1 MKLLKN
7 LKNNWPIAA
16 ILVLTV
22 VTRFGGLTWC
32 FPYTPHP
39 DEWNMAHAITQLNW
53 REKLNPHFFAYGQFP
68 LYLSY
73 FSAVLYNFIPWIK
86 IKAVNIQEAIFFL
99 RFWSAVAGT
108 GIVYLV
114 YLISKKLFL
123 KRPLTAPLLAIFT
136 PGLIQASHFGTTESL
151 LSFFFLLVLYL
162 SFRILEKPKIKYFI
176 FSGIVLGLA
185 VGTKISALIFG
196 FPVFL
201 VFIFNFAG
209 ALRNK
214 NKLKNLGKLFLKN
227 LTLIIFLV
235 LLVLL
240 TSPYLILAFKESRA
254 ILLYETSI
262 ATGKSAIFYTRQFIN
277 TIPILFQLQKIFPF
291 ALGWPIF
298 ILGTTGSLLAFFSL
312 SKKNKYSHS
321 ITNHQLLIT
330 VLGFLFYFFSQ
341 AFLFA
346 KWTRFMSPVFAFFPI
361 FAAFFW
367 QELLN
372 KIRSSSITKL
382 LNHLITFIAIAPGF
396 LFSSIYF
403 FPDIRFTASE
413 WIYKNIPSGSQILY
427 DTGNVVDIPIV
438 PPKSSYQLPATSY
451 QLTSFDFYRLDENP
465 ELFSKLLNH
474 LGNSDYIIVPSR
486 RIFANH
492 LRLLEKFP
500 LSAKYYELLFSGQ
513 LGFAAVAKIEP
524 LYSEI
529 FKDEWAEETFSVFD
543 HPTVRIY
550 KKYDKLSKLRYEI
563 LFKN

>member
-7 LKNNWPIAA
+7 RQNNWPIAA
-16 ILVLTV
+16 ILVLV
-22 VTRFGGLTWC
+22 VITRFGGLTWC

-86 IKAVNIQEAIFFL
+86 IKTVNIQEAIFFL

-123 KRPLTAPLLAIFT
+123 TRPLIAPFLTVFT
-136 PGLIQASHFGTTESL
+136 PGLIQISHFGTTESL
-151 LSFFFLLVLYL
+151 LAFFFLLVLYL

-176 FSGIVLGLA
+176 FSGIALGLA
-185 VGTKISALIFG
+185 IGTKISALIFG

-209 ALRNK
+209 VLKNK
-214 NKLKNLGKLFLKN
+214 NILKNLGKLFLKN
-227 LTLIIFLV
+227 LTILIFLV

-240 TSPYLILAFKESRA
+240 TSPYLVLAFKESRGTLA
-254 ILLYETSI
+254 YETSVAI
-262 ATGKSAIFYTRQFIN
+262 GKSAIFYTRQFID
-277 TIPILFQLQKIFPF
+277 TVPVLFQLQKIFPYV
-291 ALGWPIF
+291 LGWPILVF
-298 ILGTTGSLLAFFSL
+298 GT
-312 SKKNKYSHS
+312 
-321 ITNHQLLIT
+321 
-330 VLGFLFYFFSQ
+330 LGFLFESIILVKKVVIRKKFSIIDLNFLSLVFVFLFYFLSQ
-341 AFLFA
+341 AFLFT

-361 FAAFFW
+361 FTAF
-367 QELLN
+367 LLIHLN
-372 KIRSSSITKL
+372 KLRYLRFFLVVIFCL
-382 LNHLITFIAIAPGF
+382 PGL
-396 LFSSIYF
+396 LFSSVYF

-438 PPKSSYQLPATSY
+438 PPKSSYRLSAISY

-465 ELFSKLLNH
+465 ELLPKLLSH
-474 LGNSDYIIVPSR
+474 LGNSDYIFVPSR

-492 LRLLEKFP
+492 LRLLEQYP
-500 LSAKYYELLFSGQ
+500 LTAKYYELLFSGQ
-513 LGFAAVAKIEP
+513 LGFAPVAKIEP
-524 LYSEI
+524 FYSKI
-529 FKDEWAEETFSVFD
+529 FKDERAEETFSVFD

-550 KKYDKLSKLRYEI
+550 KKHNTLSKLQYEI

>member
-7 LKNNWPIAA
+7 RQNNWPIAA
-16 ILVLTV
+16 ILVLV
-22 VTRFGGLTWC
+22 VITRFGGLTWC

-86 IKAVNIQEAIFFL
+86 IKTVNIQEAIFFL

-123 KRPLTAPLLAIFT
+123 TRPLIAPFLTVFT
-136 PGLIQASHFGTTESL
+136 PGLIQISHFGTTESL
-151 LSFFFLLVLYL
+151 LAFFFLLVLYL

-176 FSGIVLGLA
+176 FSGIALGLA
-185 VGTKISALIFG
+185 IGTKISALIFG

-209 ALRNK
+209 VLKNK
-214 NKLKNLGKLFLKN
+214 NKLINLGKLFLKN
-227 LTLIIFLV
+227 LIFIIFLV

-240 TSPYLILAFKESRA
+240 TSPYLIFAFKESRD

-262 ATGKSAIFYTRQFIN
+262 ATGKSAIFYTRQFID
-277 TIPILFQLQKIFPF
+277 TIPVLFQLQKIFPF
-291 ALGWPIF
+291 TLGWPIF
-298 ILGTTGSLLAFFSL
+298 ILGIMGSLLAIFSL

-330 VLGFLFYFFSQ
+330 VFAFLFYFFSQ
-341 AFLFA
+341 AFLFT
-346 KWTRFMSPVFAFFPI
+346 KWARFMSPIFAFFPI
-361 FAAFFW
+361 FAVFP
-367 QELLN
+367 L
-372 KIRSSSITKL
+372 S
-382 LNHLITFIAIAPGF
+382 HLSNSRYLRFLVVVSCLPGL

-403 FPDIRFTASE
+403 LPDIRFTASE
-413 WIYKNIPSGSQILY
+413 WIYKNIPSGSHILY
-427 DTGNVVDIPIV
+427 DTGNVVDIPV
-438 PPKSSYQLPATSY
+438 RPPNYQLITNYSSV
-451 QLTSFDFYRLDENP
+451 SFDFYRLDENS
-465 ELFSKLLNH
+465 ELFPKLLNH

-492 LRLLEKFP
+492 LRFPERYP
-500 LSAKYYELLFSGQ
+500 LSAKYYELLFSGR
-513 LGFAAVAKIEP
+513 LGFAPVAKIEP
-524 LYSEI
+524 FYSKI
-529 FKDEWAEETFSVFD
+529 FKDEQAEETFSVFD

-550 KKYDKLSKLRYEI
+550 KKYDTLSKLQYEI